1 MYCKLAMDGTNFEF
15 LSTSTS
21 RKQYIQQGRT
31 KSLSR
36 ASKFYSWASA
46 NGSLVI
52 QWASKIILS
61 CHVRDN
67 FQSITIF
74 KLMTAG

>member
-1 MYCKLAMDGTNFEF
+1 MDGTSFE
-15 LSTSTS
+15 LS
-21 RKQYIQQGRT
+21 QYKKKTIYTTGQDKIQVQF
-31 KSLSR
+31 SR
-36 ASKFYSWASA
+36 ASKFCSWADA

-61 CHVRDN
+61 CHVSDN
-67 FQSITIF
+67 FRSITIS